1 MKAFEVNFYVSTV
14 LKMDGVGRVK
24 KQNKKIF
31 LLSTDVVFLRNIIIA
46 TLKYIFVSRTLL

>member
-24 KQNKKIF
+24 KQNEKIF

-46 TLKYIFVSRTLL
+46 TLKYIFVSRTSL

>member
-31 LLSTDVVFLRNIIIA
+31 LFSTNVVFLRNIMIA
-46 TLKYIFVSRTLL
+46 TLKVYFC